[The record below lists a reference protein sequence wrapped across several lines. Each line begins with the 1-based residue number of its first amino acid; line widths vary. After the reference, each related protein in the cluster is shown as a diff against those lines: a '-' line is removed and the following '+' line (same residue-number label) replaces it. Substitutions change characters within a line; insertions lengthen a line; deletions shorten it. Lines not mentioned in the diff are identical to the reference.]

1 MTSLFQPII
10 NLLSGALS
18 GIHAVTGDWGIA
30 IVLLT
35 LCVKA
40 LLYRFNLN
48 AARQSIRSAA
58 MQPKLQELRSTA
70 AGDQQHL
77 LQETMKL
84 SQAYGIKPMASF
96 IGILVQM
103 PVLASMYSLFH
114 THGAAMASQLL
125 PWLSHLALTDPWH
138 LIPIL
143 SSALAFV
150 SGLIPLTAAGLT
162 PPSPALTQAALQA
175 GSWRV
180 RAGMSAAM
188 AALPLF
194 ITWMAPAAL
203 GLYWITGTL
212 FSLLEKAFYRT
223 AIGRRLLL
231 QGLPHD
237 LVAVTPA

>member
-1 MTSLFQPII
+1 MTSLYQPIVS
-10 NLLSGALS
+10 LLSGLLS
-18 GIHAVTGDWGIA
+18 GIHAVTGDWGVA

-40 LLYRFNLN
+40 VLYRFNLN

-70 AGDQQHL
+70 AGNQQLL
-77 LQETMKL
+77 LQETLKL
-84 SQAYGIKPMASF
+84 SQTYGVKPMAGF
-96 IGILVQM
+96 VGLLVQM

-125 PWLSHLALTDPWH
+125 PWLSHLALADPLH
-138 LIPIL
+138 LVPVL

-150 SGLIPLTAAGLT
+150 SGLIPLTTASLT
-162 PPSPALTQAALQA
+162 PSSPALTQAALHA
-175 GSWRV
+175 GSWRM
-180 RAGMSAAM
+180 RTGM
-188 AALPLF
+188 AALMAVVPLF

-203 GLYWITGTL
+203 GLYWISGTL

-223 AIGRRLLL
+223 AAGKRLLL
-231 QGLPHD
+231 KGLPLD
-237 LVAVTPA
+237 GAAAPA